1 MFDLFPDVEPL
12 MLDLPLTR
20 RRTPASQRADGRQAA
35 DGTALER
42 ARDAVGRGLIAIG
55 SSLVLDKHARRRAAG
70 R

>member
-20 RRTPASQRADGRQAA
+20 RTPASQRADGRQAG